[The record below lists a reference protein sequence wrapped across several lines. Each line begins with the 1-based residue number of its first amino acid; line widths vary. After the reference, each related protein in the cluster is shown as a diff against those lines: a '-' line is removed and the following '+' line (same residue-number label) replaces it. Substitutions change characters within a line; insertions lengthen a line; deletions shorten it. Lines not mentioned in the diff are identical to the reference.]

1 MLARPWSSS
10 RLSCGERLLLRC
22 DGKAGNSFPTTKGK
36 DPSSRATR
44 RKWGSAGYG
53 REPRP
58 SFRVD
63 MGMSENFLT
72 CSKGV
77 KDPLEVPEVRSD

>member
-1 MLARPWSSS
+1 MRKPARDKFMRKEADIS
-10 RLSCGERLLLRC
+10 
-22 DGKAGNSFPTTKGK
+22 KACSDFR

-44 RKWGSAGYG
+44 RKRCSAGCG
-53 REPRP
+53 WDPRP
-58 SFRVD
+58 SSRVE

-77 KDPLEVPEVRSD
+77 KDPFEVPEVSCD